1 MQPKHIR
8 FFSLFV
14 LLFIALVGNKSIAQP
29 LTAVT
34 PKADATLASS
44 PTLFQWNSKDNAIN
58 YKFELASDSL
68 FTSIIHQTTT
78 TDLQAA
84 NPITLAPNNYF
95 WRVIALYLSS
105 PNDTSLFYKFNIFNP
120 SQLSGLKLWLKAD
133 SVELTNNKVSKWPD
147 LSGNNNHVTQT
158 DTNFQ
163 PTKALNQLNENPTIQ
178 FDGINDILDGEDI
191 LDIDTSNQS
200 VFLMGKSINNT
211 GSFYAKSIAQNFPN
225 RFGLVADNST
235 LVSFYHDNQLRLI
248 STSFLPYQNKFCI
261 LNQSLNRTTDL
272 SKLYINGILIGSSP
286 INHNFNY
293 QSDYNFVIGAYNNSL
308 GTINPAVFYL
318 NGDISEIIIY
328 NTPISDTQRLLVQNY
343 LQTKYAPPVNLG
355 YDIKSSYGFCYNTIN
370 AGSGYLHYQWNTGDT
385 TEQISINKSGKY
397 WVHVTNIFGFQ
408 SSDTVMVNYSSVPSL
423 FSDTTICLGD
433 TAKINLNIGSPYIY
447 NWSNGQTSTNFTSTT
462 SGIFHLQITDT
473 LGCSYRDTLSV
484 LIDSLPIKLWL
495 GSDTS
500 ICLSNSIGYQL
511 LNYTPID
518 GLSGGFTYL
527 WNTGDT
533 TATTLTTSSGN
544 YSLILKNLR
553 GCTAKDTVNVTLQG
567 IPPSTNFILSADSIC
582 TGDTL
587 HFTDL
592 TPGPVSDRNWTIGEG
607 APITDSTFY
616 HIYNNP
622 GTYSIELTTLAG
634 NGCPKTAVKTIKVN
648 PAPTANFATSPPCTG
663 LSTLFANQST
673 AALGDSI
680 VSQLWNFDDIA
691 SGSNNTST
699 LQNPDHQFS
708 NPGMFNPQLSITTLK
723 GCSITAIHTLDVAS
737 SATSPSPFTLVS
749 PQNNQLIPDSTIT
762 FKWNSSGNAY
772 FYSIQIASDINFSNF
787 IFQKSG
793 LTANQYTY
801 RFSQFGTFYWRIV
814 AQNICGNESISNVQ
828 KIELFSPSQIP
839 GLQAW
844 FNPARGITSINN
856 KIIQWIES
864 SENSHSVI
872 QSDTSFSPQLISN
885 ALNSYPLIRLDG
897 IDDYLDGGNIL
908 NIENNSN
915 TFFVMGKCASSSGTF
930 ICKSIPQNINN
941 RWFILKEAGSLLFGS
956 DNSTVSNSILSTSV
970 NNNYN
975 IITANRNRI
984 SLNNELYLNGI
995 LKESKSVPT
1004 SNLNNSYDL
1013 LIGAYNNISGSTPPS
1028 GGYFLNGDI
1037 GEIILY
1043 NNTITEAQRQK
1054 VETYLSNKYAPPVN
1068 LGYDIKISYKLCDTV
1083 ISAQANHFTNYL
1095 WSTGDTT
1102 PSIQVN
1108 RSGSYWVRAT
1118 NIFGQTSSDTVRID
1132 FLGKRTIPDTTVCLG
1147 NSFEYNWTPLA
1158 NYTLNW
1164 SNGNSGS
1171 TFTETEA
1178 GSYHFTL
1185 TDTLGCTYKDTFNLY
1200 VDSLAMR
1207 MSLGEDISLC
1217 SGNTLT
1223 YTLNNYTLTSP
1234 EYLWNTGNTTPNIVV
1249 SAPGAYWLQITNSRG
1264 CIARDTVMVGIRGEA
1279 PVVAFTA
1286 PGKCMGET
1294 TPFTDQSYTTDG
1306 SNVVSWQWN
1315 FGDGNNSTSQNP
1327 THNYALP
1334 GIYPITLTLTTD
1346 SVCSNSITIP
1356 TVVYSLP
1363 SANFSPI
1370 TGCNNTP
1377 IQFTDQS
1384 ITHDGYTLQN
1394 WQWNFGD
1401 LQSGVNNTSTS
1412 QHPVHPF
1419 DTAGV
1424 YSIKIKVESN
1434 VGCTDSIQKEVYIKP
1449 SPIANFTASNTCE
1462 GETTWFSDSSITES
1476 WNTIVGR
1483 SWEFADGSTST
1494 QPTLSKKY
1502 PSAGA
1507 YSVNYIIQSING
1519 CIDTITKDAIVHT
1532 IPVANFVT
1540 NSFCANQPVF
1550 LESSSTIANDS
1561 ITSVRWKI
1569 NNNLVF
1575 AQSPVEFLLPNAGT
1589 YNVELVV
1596 STPYQCSDTIQKSI
1610 TIKPI
1615 PTAQFSFGYDANSI
1629 GYNIQFNN
1637 QSQEANSYAW
1647 YSNSNL
1653 ISTLYSPNYN
1663 FQMQGEYPIMMIAQ
1677 NSQQCTDTAFA
1688 MLTMIRPFI
1697 DLAISNLDIHNT
1709 GNYLQASAN
1718 LINMSNRDI
1727 TDLWLTLQ
1735 INEQQIRERWTG
1747 MLHAGESI
1755 PFNFR
1760 TQLYLATGEELQ
1772 YGCVEIATPIGYPE
1786 DNMDN
1791 NQICIT
1797 KKQAFSILKVF
1808 PNPANEEINLW
1819 LTSPIESEATIRILS
1834 TKGSQVK
1841 TWNKQILQKGINQL
1855 KLPLIELSNGLYILE
1870 IEFNNKIERMKFN
1883 VIR

>member
-1 MQPKHIR
+1 MQTKHIQYIT
-8 FFSLFV
+8 LY
-14 LLFIALVGNKSIAQP
+14 LLLIASILGNKIEAQSFTTV
-29 LTAVT
+29 L
-34 PKADATLASS
+34 PKNNVMSADSTIN
-44 PTLFQWNSKDNAIN
+44 FQWNSIAGYNAYKLEISDNSNFATYTHTGNTISAN
-58 YKFELASDSL
+58 TDSHKF
-68 FTSIIHQTTT
+68 TTFG
-78 TDLQAA
+78 
-84 NPITLAPNNYF
+84 IYF
-95 WRVIALYLSS
+95 WRIKAYTISNDSIVSNTNTIELFS
-105 PNDTSLFYKFNIFNP
+105 PKSIPGLQAWFNP
-120 SQLSGLKLWLKAD
+120 DYGI
-133 SVELTNNKVSKWPD
+133 
-147 LSGNNNHVTQT
+147 TQINGKIT
-158 DTNFQ
+158 Q
-163 PTKALNQLNENPTIQ
+163 W
-178 FDGINDILDGEDI
+178 NDISG
-191 LDIDTSNQS
+191 
-200 VFLMGKSINNT
+200 
-211 GSFYAKSIAQNFPN
+211 
-225 RFGLVADNST
+225 
-235 LVSFYHDNQLRLI
+235 
-248 STSFLPYQNKFCI
+248 
-261 LNQSLNRTTDL
+261 LNRTAT
-272 SKLYINGILIGSSP
+272 
-286 INHNFNY
+286 
-293 QSDYNFVIGAYNNSL
+293 QSDTSKAPSLIQNTYNGHPIIQYDGVNDGLNLQDSLTLNSISILSAWNGSNTTFPYFKTLISCNGATTGEYFLMSHFFGTTLYPALYFGNSIFVNYNKTIEYAPLNRYKIIGAYKSPSISYTGSKKLRIGNDLSYEPWKGYIPEVILYNNLAIDSATL
-308 GTINPAVFYL
+308 AKLTSYFIN
-318 NGDISEIIIY
+318 
-328 NTPISDTQRLLVQNY
+328 
-343 LQTKYAPPVNLG
+343 KYAPPVDLG
-355 YDIKSSYGFCYNTIN
+355 PDIKITYGFCDTLISSKANHLT
-370 AGSGYLHYQWNTGDT
+370 SYLWNTGDT
-385 TEQISINKSGKY
+385 TEQISIHISGKY
-397 WVHVTNIFGFQ
+397 WVRATDIFGFQ
-408 SSDTVMVNYSSVPSL
+408 SSDTIIVSYSAKPQL
-423 FSDTTICLGD
+423 ADTTTICQMDSLN
-433 TAKINLNIGSPYIY
+433 INLIIDYSYS
-447 NWSNGQTSTNFTSTT
+447 WSNGQSSANFSTT
-462 SGIFHLQITDT
+462 TPGNYQLQITDS
-473 LGCSYRDTLSV
+473 LGCIYRDTFTVV
-484 LIDSLPIKLWL
+484 LDSLPGKLTLGNDTAICLGNPL
-495 GSDTS
+495 GSH
-500 ICLSNSIGYQL
+500 LV
-511 LNYTPID
+511 NYTPID
-518 GLSGGFTYL
+518 GLSGGYTYL

-533 TATTLTTSSGN
+533 TATTPVTSSGN

-587 HFTDL
+587 YFTDL
-592 TPGPVSDRNWTIGEG
+592 TPGPVINRNWTIGEG
-607 APITDSTFY
+607 APISDSTFY

-622 GTYSIELTTLAG
+622 GTYSIELTTLSD
-634 NGCPKTAVKTIKVN
+634 NGCPKTVTKTIRVN
-648 PAPTANFATSPPCTG
+648 PAPTANFTTTPPCSG
-663 LSTLFANQST
+663 LPTRFTNQS
-673 AALGDSI
+673 AAGLGDSI
-680 VSQLWNFDDIA
+680 VSMSWDFDDIA
-691 SGSNNTST
+691 SGPNNTST
-699 LQNPDHQFS
+699 LLNPEHQFTTS
-708 NPGMFNPQLSITTLK
+708 GIFNPLFSITTRK
-723 GCSITAIHTLDVAS
+723 GCAITAIQTLNVAS
-737 SATSPSPFTLVS
+737 SATSPEQFTLVS

-762 FKWNSSGNAY
+762 FKWNESENGY
-772 FYSIQIASDINFSNF
+772 FYTIQIASDLDFSN
-787 IFQKSG
+787 IVFQKSG

-801 RFSQFGTFYWRIV
+801 RFLQFGTFYWKIV
-814 AQNICGNESISNVQ
+814 AQNICGNESNSNTQ

-844 FNPARGITSINN
+844 FNPDYGITQVNG
-856 KIIQWIES
+856 KITQWNDIS
-864 SENSHSVI
+864 GLNRI
-872 QSDTSFSPQLISN
+872 ATQSDTSKSPTLISN
-885 ALNSYPLIRLDG
+885 RFNGHAIIQYDG
-897 IDDYLDGGNIL
+897 INDGL
-908 NIENNSN
+908 NIQDSMTVNSISIMSAWNGSN
-915 TFFVMGKCASSSGTF
+915 TTFPFFKTLISCNGPTTGEYFLMSHFFGTTLYPSLYF
-930 ICKSIPQNINN
+930 GNSIYINN
-941 RWFILKEAGSLLFGS
+941 NKTLEYAPL
-956 DNSTVSNSILSTSV
+956 
-970 NNNYN
+970 
-975 IITANRNRI
+975 NRFKI
-984 SLNNELYLNGI
+984 
-995 LKESKSVPT
+995 
-1004 SNLNNSYDL
+1004 
-1013 LIGAYNNISGSTPPS
+1013 IGAYKNPEITYTGSKK
-1028 GGYFLNGDI
+1028 LRI
-1037 GEIILY
+1037 GNDLTYEPWKGFIPEIILF
-1043 NNTITEAQRQK
+1043 NNSDMDTTTLAK
-1054 VETYLSNKYAPPVN
+1054 LTDYYFAKYAPPVS
-1068 LGYDIKISYKLCDTV
+1068 LGYDIKIPYKLCDTV
-1083 ISAQANHFTNYL
+1083 ITAQANHFTNYL

-1102 PSIQVN
+1102 PSIQVS
-1108 RSGSYWVRAT
+1108 RSGNYWVRTT

-1132 FLGKRTIPDTTVCLG
+1132 FLGKRTIPDTTFCLG
-1147 NSFEYNWTPLA
+1147 ENFQYHWIPLT
-1158 NYTLNW
+1158 NYTLAW

-1171 TFTETEA
+1171 LFTETEA

-1334 GIYPITLTLTTD
+1334 GIYPITLIVTTD

-1401 LQSGVNNTSTS
+1401 LQSGLNNTSTS

-1449 SPIANFTASNTCE
+1449 SPVANFTASNTCE

-1532 IPVANFVT
+1532 IPVANFAT